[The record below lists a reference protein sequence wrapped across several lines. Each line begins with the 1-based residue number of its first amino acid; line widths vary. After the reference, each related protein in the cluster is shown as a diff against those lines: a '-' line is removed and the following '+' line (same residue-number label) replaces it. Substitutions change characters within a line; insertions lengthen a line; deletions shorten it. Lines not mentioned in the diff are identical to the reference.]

1 MSKTVHV
8 LVLLAA
14 LAVAMLSMFTSANQ
28 LAGRTWRKWTVGL
41 VHEHVTVKGD
51 VDVVFNYLAQF
62 DNTLEW
68 DPGVVAATHE
78 QAGEPLQVGSSFA
91 LTTVWKGSESSMV
104 YALQSLDPE
113 AHRMVLTGNAGL
125 VSAVDTIT
133 CTAATDGPAGDAD
146 PGPRTNVDYKLEL
159 SLKGVLKPFVG
170 LIAADLA
177 QLGKDAM
184 AGLTAACADQFGHHN
199 GGASKL

>member
-68 DPGVVAATHE
+68 DPGVVAASRG
-78 QAGEPLQVGSSFA
+78 APAS
-91 LTTVWKGSESSMV
+91 WK
-104 YALQSLDPE
+104 
-113 AHRMVLTGNAGL
+113 L
-125 VSAVDTIT
+125 VRVDNSQE
-133 CTAATDGPAGDAD
+133 
-146 PGPRTNVDYKLEL
+146 RL
-159 SLKGVLKPFVG
+159 
-170 LIAADLA
+170 
-177 QLGKDAM
+177 
-184 AGLTAACADQFGHHN
+184 
-199 GGASKL
+199 